1 MSQTYTFRMIEDA
14 SEAYSSPNGITVER
28 TLKIPNVMETT
39 DAQTLRKLS
48 ETFVRFSK
56 NVGFNLPEISSV
68 MYRVLLAY
76 LQHDFGMENP
86 KNFLDKMAANA
97 YTVEGI
103 VSEAEEWPED
113 MEEGFNKFC
122 VMISEKGGFARK
134 VYMEFMS
141 SLHGDED
148 E

>member
-14 SEAYSSPNGITVER
+14 SEAYSAPNGITVER

-39 DAQTLRKLS
+39 DAQTLQKLS
-48 ETFVRFSK
+48 ETFIRFSK

-76 LQHDFGMENP
+76 LQHDFGMDNP
-86 KNFLDKMAANA
+86 KNFLDKMATNA

-103 VSEAEEWPED
+103 LEETEEWPED
-113 MEEGFNKFC
+113 FEEGFNKFC
-122 VMISEKGGFARK
+122 VNISERGGFARK
-134 VYMEFMS
+134 VYAEFLQ
-141 SLHGDED
+141 SLQDSEEG
-148 E
+148 